1 MMSKSHGKNKH
12 YDRLID
18 EHVFIDVDVAFPKP
32 TNIVTLV
39 GIVVYFAAPPAG

>member
-1 MMSKSHGKNKH
+1 MSKSHGKNKH

-18 EHVFIDVDVAFPKP
+18 EHVFIDVAFPKP

-39 GIVVYFAAPPAG
+39 GIVVYFVAPPAG